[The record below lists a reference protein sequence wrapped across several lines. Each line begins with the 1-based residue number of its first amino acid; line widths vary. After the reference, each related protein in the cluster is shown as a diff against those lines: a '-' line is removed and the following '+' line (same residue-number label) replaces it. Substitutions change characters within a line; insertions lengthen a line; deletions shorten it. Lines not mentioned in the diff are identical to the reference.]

1 MNNEK
6 MKDYTLNTKEYNEIT
21 KAHNEFNKTIFGKKA
36 KLFIKILSLFSIF
49 SIFMSFL
56 CIILNTMGEKNFDI
70 FAAICGA
77 LFFINTSL
85 LIVSQIIYENMV
97 MNYINSKK

>member
-21 KAHNEFNKTIFGKKA
+21 KAHNDFNQTMFGKKI
-36 KLFIKILSLFSIF
+36 KLLTMILSGFGVF
-49 SIFMSFL
+49 FIFMSFL
-56 CIILNTMGEKNFDI
+56 CIIIYATGEEKFDI

-77 LFFINTSL
+77 LFFINSSL
-85 LIVSQIIYENMV
+85 VLVSQILYENMV
-97 MNYINSKK
+97 MCYVNYRK